1 MVYTSTLIKVLL
13 KSSESQVGWRSAR
26 PTWRN
31 SEIGLASVHS
41 LLPMAHFSFSL
52 HPWLCLTPP
61 ETHAHACGHF
71 GAVYNSAH
79 KCCPLVTHQARECVL
94 SSTLAFEK
102 GGGARRRELCRALE
116 ASWRERWWELGN
128 LRYQKHSVKEGGADS
143 HRDTPRPVT
152 SCSDVLVLWCR
163 VWSADPGWAFYTT
176 GPMARASSACDWG
189 QYQGKPTFWRFSFTS
204 SFEVDIKTL
213 KDKLWQEKI

>member
-1 MVYTSTLIKVLL
+1 MVYTSTLIKVLP

-41 LLPMAHFSFSL
+41 LLSMAHFSFSM

-61 ETHAHACGHF
+61 ATHAHACGHF
-71 GAVYNSAH
+71 GPVYNSAH
-79 KCCPLVTHQARECVL
+79 KCCPLPTHQAWECVL
-94 SSTLAFEK
+94 SSTLAFQK

-116 ASWRERWWELGN
+116 ASWRERRWELGN

-143 HRDTPRPVT
+143 HWDTPRPVT
-152 SCSDVLVLWCR
+152 SCSDVFVLWCR
-163 VWSADPGWAFYTT
+163 VWSADPG
-176 GPMARASSACDWG
+176 GPSTPQGPRQGPLLPVTEGSTRASPPFGEDLLLQAH
-189 QYQGKPTFWRFSFTS
+189 
-204 SFEVDIKTL
+204 L
-213 KDKLWQEKI
+213 K